1 MCGWMDGCT
10 YVHACMHKRQTQARH
25 TRACTQTPRHTHTHS
40 LTHMYAHI
48 GIENRHVLSGKE
60 TLRDLAI
67 EAGKAAIKDAGIKAE
82 DIDLVIVATSS
93 PDDMFGDAPSVATG
107 CGVSKS
113 AFAFDLTAACSGF
126 LFGTVTASQFLNNG
140 GHKTALVVGAD
151 ALTR

>member
-1 MCGWMDGCT
+1 MMHIG
-10 YVHACMHKRQTQARH
+10 ACMHTRQTRERQTHMLAYRREH
-25 TRACTQTPRHTHTHS
+25 TNTHS
-40 LTHMYAHI
+40 LTHVYAHI